1 MCVFICVC
9 AYLCVC
15 VPCVPD
21 YRTQNFWLML
31 WLRLPAA
38 FWLLFCTGTGRVPL
52 STDTPSS
59 CLFIY
64 NSISLLALPV
74 TAAAYGKRL
83 LKFRINKLNVF
94 AVYFKFRLKNLSME
108 GGKGVQSLYNPSALP
123 DAPTKRNKLSI
134 VFENLRIHLS
144 QFG

>member
-1 MCVFICVC
+1 MRNTCLILIHRMRVSICVC
-9 AYLCVC
+9 MCVC
-15 VPCVPD
+15 VGHVCQTIARRIFGLCCGFICP
-21 YRTQNFWLML
+21 
-31 WLRLPAA
+31 
-38 FWLLFCTGTGRVPL
+38 LLFGFCFAFSGRVPL
-52 STDTPSS
+52 STVTPSS

-108 GGKGVQSLYNPSALP
+108 GGKAEEGL
-123 DAPTKRNKLSI
+123 
-134 VFENLRIHLS
+134 
-144 QFG
+144 